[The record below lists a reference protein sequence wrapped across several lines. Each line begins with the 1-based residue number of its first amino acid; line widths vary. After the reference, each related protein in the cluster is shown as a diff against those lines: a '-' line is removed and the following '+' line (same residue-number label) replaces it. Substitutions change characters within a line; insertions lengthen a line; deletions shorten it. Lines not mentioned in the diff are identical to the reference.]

1 MNASR
6 LLTWLLILSSIL
18 GLTACATP
26 DAPLVVPPYLA
37 TPTQRPPQV
46 ERARTGSLY
55 PTSGASLFSG
65 RQRPRNVGDVIKVD
79 IAESVKINNSVKSD
93 LSRSSAFSSKGD
105 GKANGSNWLSGLIN
119 QDISGAGK
127 TNFSAEGSASNDSSF
142 KGQIAA
148 SVINVLPNGNL
159 LVAGERAIGQGGDVS
174 IMRFSGLV
182 DPADI
187 KDGNIVVSSDVVN
200 ARLEILGKGDIAD
213 TTRRNWIQRLVNN
226 TLGAW

>member
-1 MNASR
+1 MNTSR
-6 LLTWLLILSSIL
+6 LLPCLWVLSSAL
-18 GLTACATP
+18 GLAACSSDP
-26 DAPLVVPPYLA
+26 PLVVPPYLA
-37 TPTQRPPQV
+37 TPTQRPAQV
-46 ERARTGSLY
+46 ERVRTGSLY

-65 RQRPRNVGDVIKVD
+65 RQKPRNVGDVLKVD
-79 IAESVKINNSVKSD
+79 IAESLKVNNSVKSD

-159 LVAGERAIGQGGDVS
+159 LIAGERAIGQSGDVN
-174 IMRFSGLV
+174 ILRFSGLV

-200 ARLEILGKGDIAD
+200 ARLEILGKGDMAD
-213 TTRRNWIQRLVNN
+213 TTRRNWIQRLVNSN
-226 TLGAW
+226 LSAW